1 VITQGAHT
9 KTANS
14 GSFAVPES
22 LAEWEQLLKTH
33 SNDSG
38 VGLGIVDPDLRFL
51 AVNQM
56 LAEMNGVPA
65 EAHLGKSVR
74 EVLGDFAEL
83 VEPQF
88 KQVFATGQP
97 ILNLETSFMLPNRT
111 EPGHWIE
118 HFIPIRD
125 AKGNVTQVGGLVVE
139 ITEQKKLEASFRGV
153 SEKLKA
159 EKKRGLVMAEVGRLL
174 ESKWDVLESKWDV
187 RQVFPQVS
195 AQLRRVLRQEYAA
208 ISLRDEKSGQLVRRS
223 IDFPLRKGLSHGTEI
238 SVAKDPGSKVLEDC
252 ASLILNKKDMQGFK
266 SDITDHLLTK
276 GLQSLCCV
284 PLIRPK
290 GPLGVLTLHKQQRS
304 RRRREECKYFAQ
316 AR

>member
-1 VITQGAHT
+1 MMTRGANTKITHEGAL
-9 KTANS
+9 AI
-14 GSFAVPES
+14 PES
-22 LAEWEQLLKTH
+22 LAEWEQLLGDESIPFTA
-33 SNDSG
+33 
-38 VGLGIVDPDLRFL
+38 GLSILDTDFRFL
-51 AVNQM
+51 AINKN
-56 LAEMNGVPA
+56 LAEMHGIPA
-65 EAHLGKSVR
+65 EAHLGKTIR
-74 EVLGDFAEL
+74 EILGDFAEL
-83 VEPQF
+83 LEPYYERV
-88 KQVFATGQP
+88 KATGQAVLNREISS
-97 ILNLETSFMLPNRT
+97 ILPTRST
-111 EPGHWIE
+111 PGHWIG
-118 HFIPIRD
+118 HHVPIKDSDGR
-125 AKGNVTQVGGLVVE
+125 VTRIGVIVVE
-139 ITEQKKLEASFRGV
+139 ITKQKKLEESFRSV
-153 SEKLKA
+153 SENLKDQ
-159 EKKRGLVMAEVGRLL
+159 KKRGQVMTEVGRL
-174 ESKWDVLESKWDV
+174 LESKWDV